1 MCQDTK
7 QTQPVAMKP
16 MLGALLRAPGTAIVE
31 RIAADLVAAGYDD
44 IRPSH
49 FSVFQQL
56 PTEGGRLT
64 MLAERA
70 QITKQSMGALVE
82 HLVAG
87 GYLER
92 VPDPADGRAQIIRR
106 TARGWQVEQIAR
118 TSISRLEAEW
128 GDALG
133 EERMQ
138 QLRQTLTDLAELL
151 KRT

>member
-1 MCQDTK
+1 MT
-7 QTQPVAMKP
+7 P
-16 MLGALLRAPGTAIVE
+16 MLGALLRAPGAAIVE
-31 RIAADLVAAGYDD
+31 RIASDLVAAGYSD

-56 PTEGGRLT
+56 PAEGGRLT
-64 MLAERA
+64 LLAERA
-70 QITKQSMGALVE
+70 QITKQSMGALIDQ
-82 HLVAG
+82 LVTT

-118 TSISRLEAEW
+118 ASISELESEW
-128 GDALG
+128 ADALG
-133 EERMQ
+133 AERMQ

-151 KRT
+151 ERT